1 MVKSRSNPGSN
12 IEPVLLPALFSNRL
26 TWKDSVP
33 SGIDAPVNE

>member
-1 MVKSRSNPGSN
+1 MVKSRSKPGSN
-12 IEPVLLPALFSNRL
+12 IDPVLFPALFSNRF